1 MTTEPTIEQAQPLP
15 SPAGVGRPRI
25 RSAQVTP
32 ATERLSALQARLGLS
47 AQGMAQYLGVPLPTY
62 RNWRDGH
69 REPPAVAGR
78 LLEVLGTVE
87 ALAPAIH
94 DHLMPGRR

>member
-1 MTTEPTIEQAQPLP
+1 MTTIETPKA
-15 SPAGVGRPRI
+15 GRPRVRAAI
-25 RSAQVTP
+25 VTP
-32 ATERLSALQARLGLS
+32 TTERLAALQARLGLS
-47 AQGMAQYLGVPLPTY
+47 AQGMARYLGGPLPTW

-94 DHLMPGRR
+94 DHLLPGR

>member
-1 MTTEPTIEQAQPLP
+1 MTTTTTIE
-15 SPAGVGRPRI
+15 SPKAGRGRPRTRAMTATI
-25 RSAQVTP
+25 T
-32 ATERLSALQARLGLS
+32 TERLAALQARLGLS
-47 AQGMAQYLGVPLPTY
+47 AQGMAVYLGVPLPTW

-69 REPPAVAGR
+69 REPPAVVGR

-94 DHLMPGRR
+94 DHLMPRR

>member
-1 MTTEPTIEQAQPLP
+1 MIDIEHDIPP
-15 SPAGVGRPRI
+15 PVRTGPGRPRVREAI
-25 RSAQVTP
+25 PSQASDN
-32 ATERLSALQARLGLS
+32 LKALQARLGLS
-47 AQGMAQYLGVPLPTY
+47 AQGMALYLGVPLPTY

-87 ALAPAIH
+87 ALAPDIH
-94 DHLMPGRR
+94 AHLMPSRR

>member
-1 MTTEPTIEQAQPLP
+1 MTTTTTIE
-15 SPAGVGRPRI
+15 SPKPGRGRPRT
-25 RSAQVTP
+25 RVTTSTIT
-32 ATERLSALQARLGLS
+32 TERLSALQARLGLS
-47 AQGMAQYLGVPLPTY
+47 AQGMAVYLGVPLPTW

-69 REPPAVAGR
+69 REPPAVVGR

-94 DHLMPGRR
+94 DHLMPRR

>member
-1 MTTEPTIEQAQPLP
+1 MTTIEPTIEAPKP
-15 SPAGVGRPRI
+15 GRPRT
-25 RSAQVTP
+25 RVTTTTVT
-32 ATERLSALQARLGLS
+32 TERLAELQARLGLS
-47 AQGMAQYLGVPLPTY
+47 AHGMARYLGVPLPTY

-87 ALAPAIH
+87 ALAPGIH
-94 DHLMPGRR
+94 DHLMPGR

>member
-1 MTTEPTIEQAQPLP
+1 MRAAVT
-15 SPAGVGRPRI
+15 
-25 RSAQVTP
+25 TP
-32 ATERLSALQARLGLS
+32 ATERLAALQARLGLS

-94 DHLMPGRR
+94 DHLIPVRSAKT

>member
-1 MTTEPTIEQAQPLP
+1 MTTLETPKA
-15 SPAGVGRPRI
+15 GRPRI
-25 RSAQVTP
+25 RAAIVTP
-32 ATERLSALQARLGLS
+32 TTERLAALQTRLGLS
-47 AQGMAQYLGVPLPTY
+47 AQGMAKYLGVPLPTW

-94 DHLMPGRR
+94 DHLLPGRR

>member
-1 MTTEPTIEQAQPLP
+1 MTTEPTIEPIKP
-15 SPAGVGRPRI
+15 GRGRPRT
-25 RSAQVTP
+25 RVTTSTIT
-32 ATERLSALQARLGLS
+32 TERLSALQARLGLS
-47 AQGMAQYLGVPLPTY
+47 AQGMAVYLGVPLPTW

-94 DHLMPGRR
+94 DHLMPRR

>member
-1 MTTEPTIEQAQPLP
+1 MTTLETPKA
-15 SPAGVGRPRI
+15 GRPRI
-25 RSAQVTP
+25 RAAIVTP
-32 ATERLSALQARLGLS
+32 TTERLSALQARLGLS
-47 AQGMAQYLGVPLPTY
+47 AQGMAQYLGVPLPTW